1 MECLILILIK
11 LLILLLEIRS
21 VCKCVLILYRYVISY
36 VHECSTLSVTAFIAI
51 SSYFIH
57 GIYFT
62 TAG

>member
-1 MECLILILIK
+1 MFNFDIDKVINPITGDKVSTCVN
-11 LLILLLEIRS
+11 
-21 VCKCVLILYRYVISY
+21 VCILYRYVISY